1 MKITCSHCGLETE
14 KPAGA
19 VNRALKAGLNLY
31 CSRECSGLG
40 RRKEDSRT
48 PEQKKADKAAYD
60 AEYRAKN
67 RERLRAKKAAAYK
80 ASPPRDREK
89 AYRDANYAR
98 HLEYLRRPEYRAKKK
113 VYDRRYRAEK
123 FYGELADVFILTLEI
138 REAALEK
145 AGGDYELRLMK
156 GTLSKS
162 QKRRRDYERLNREE
176 PEAGAL
182 GNLERSERR

>member
-1 MKITCSHCGLETE
+1 MKITCSHCGLEAD

-40 RRKEDSRT
+40 RRKEDTRT

-67 RERLRAKKAAAYK
+67 REAIAAKKKAAYEAN
-80 ASPPRDREK
+80 PPREREK

-138 REAALEK
+138 RDAALEK

-156 GTLSKS
+156 GALNKS
-162 QKRRRDYERLNREE
+162 LKRRRDYERLDRKE
-176 PEAGAL
+176 PEAGTL
-182 GNLERSERR
+182 GDLERGERW